1 MEKIYYRY
9 TPGEMHEYKGIGGT
23 TYRIYKGESRYEVIV
38 QNDSMF
44 VNYIKMMTGLDG
56 FILEAEGS
64 ITWILRPQVF
74 EELHESITASFS
86 DVEILDYRD
95 ISNIGYQDI
104 RGWE

>member
-9 TPGEMHEYKGIGGT
+9 TPGMVQEIKGCNGVT
-23 TYRIYKGESRYEVIV
+23 CRIYKGEDRYEVIV

-44 VNYIKMMTGLDG
+44 VNYIRMTTGVEG
-56 FILEAEGS
+56 FGLEAEGS
-64 ITWILRPQVF
+64 LTWVLKPKVF
-74 EELHESITASFS
+74 EELQESITTNFS

-104 RGWE
+104 RSW